1 MPKQKLTYEIAMSA
15 GKDAANRQM
24 RKAGRKKWNK
34 SDYNLFSRTANKLL
48 DKMGYDK

>member
-1 MPKQKLTYEIAMSA
+1 MAKLTYEMAMSA

-34 SDYNLFSRTANKLL
+34 ADYNLAARTANKLL
-48 DKMGYDK
+48 SKIKK